1 MYISSSLPRYL
12 IPIETFI
19 ALFPGPVP
27 LSIASIHAQGEPGNK
42 AKISKDVHVYY
53 IVYNYT
59 CTFLFH
65 SLLPLGLGMT
75 EIIGI
80 SVGGVVACLLLI
92 IVVLIILICCIKTR
106 NQRMTSIPL
115 GAGSPSTKKKPTT
128 PVHELHSE
136 HRNMYTI
143 EPWATGSPLPYSLQT
158 STSDMN
164 VQYSEEPRAAGS
176 PSPPPITD

>member
-1 MYISSSLPRYL
+1 MSIQGSTVFYFLPFQIFVFDPHRNIHSLVPRSC
-12 IPIETFI
+12 PAFHRFHSCTGK
-19 ALFPGPVP
+19 A
-27 LSIASIHAQGEPGNK
+27 GNK

-106 NQRMTSIPL
+106 NQRMTSMPL

-128 PVHELHSE
+128 SVHELHREELSSPGSE
-136 HRNMYTI
+136 HHYM
-143 EPWATGSPLPYSLQT
+143 
-158 STSDMN
+158 
-164 VQYSEEPRAAGS
+164 
-176 PSPPPITD
+176 